1 MHQQRKVIGLVVAA
15 AVLLFAPELRALSAD
30 DVMKRVQEQSRL
42 HATQEYGVYMQIFDK
57 NNRRRERFFTTR
69 KKIKGIRSMSLVRFY
84 KPSDIKNTGLLS
96 QGSDDRPG
104 FDQWVYLPAFKSIR
118 KLSSDDKNKSFMGSD
133 FSNSDVA
140 GRSLQDDRHSML
152 SEDAGSYYIRAVP
165 VSSGEQY
172 SKIEY
177 KINRKIFV
185 PEQINFYDR
194 RGRLL
199 KRLKN
204 TRVKKVKGMY
214 IVTESSMVNEQSQ
227 GRTDL
232 SVQEIKLGLQLNDN
246 LFSTKGLKL

>member
-1 MHQQRKVIGLVVAA
+1 MQKVQ
-15 AVLLFAPELRALSAD
+15 D
-30 DVMKRVQEQSRL
+30 QSRL
-42 HATQEYGVYMQIFDK
+42 HATQEYGIYMQIFDK

-69 KKIKGIRSMSLVRFY
+69 KKIKGIKNMSLVRFY

-96 QGSDDRPG
+96 LGSDDRAG

-140 GRSLQDDRHSML
+140 GRSMKDDRHSMI
-152 SEDAGSYYIRAVP
+152 SEDAKNYYIRSVP
-165 VSSGEQY
+165 VSGEDQY

-177 KINRKIFV
+177 KINKGIFV
-185 PEQINFYDR
+185 PDQVNFYDR
-194 RGRLL
+194 KGRLL

-204 TRVKKVKGMY
+204 TKVKKVKDMY
-214 IVTESSMVNEQSQ
+214 IVTEASMTNEQSQ
-227 GRTDL
+227 GHTQL
-232 SVQEIKLGLQLNDN
+232 SVQEIKLGLNLNDN